1 MAYVSTPGSAITRK
15 SRKST
20 GTTANQRGCGCDGL
34 KLGTRHIAG
43 CVELER
49 ACAYVEHHVV
59 KLAPRGLKHADE
71 SEAHR

>member
-43 CVELER
+43 CVELDGAWCSRTKNLHE
-49 ACAYVEHHVV
+49 
-59 KLAPRGLKHADE
+59 GLKHADE
-71 SEAHR
+71 LCDSYAHT